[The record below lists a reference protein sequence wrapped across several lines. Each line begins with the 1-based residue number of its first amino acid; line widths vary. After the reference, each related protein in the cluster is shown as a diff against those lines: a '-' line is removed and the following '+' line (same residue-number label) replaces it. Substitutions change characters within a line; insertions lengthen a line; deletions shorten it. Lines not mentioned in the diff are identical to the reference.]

1 MTDATPQLPQGAP
14 PAARSA
20 AEGAGETRPAA
31 GGPTETRAPRHP
43 LIVGTAG
50 HIDHGK
56 TALIKLLTGID
67 TDRLKEEKQ
76 RGITI
81 ELGFASLTLPSGQRL
96 GVVDVPGHERFVHHM
111 LAGAG
116 GIDLILLVV
125 AGDEGIMPQTREHL
139 DIVELLGVEQGVVAL
154 TKTDMV
160 DAEFLEL
167 VREDVRE
174 YLRGTALKDA
184 PLVGVSAVTGAGKDD
199 LLAELDRL
207 ALPLRHRDRGHLRR
221 LPVDRVFTMEGFGTV
236 VTGTLWAGQ
245 LRVGDPVRLL
255 PSGIE
260 TRIRALQVHNEAVAE
275 ALAGQRVA
283 VLLHAVAKTAVER
296 GEWLLAGGEGEATTL
311 VDARVRLLRSAAK
324 PLESGTRTRFH
335 LGAAELL
342 GRVILLETEELA
354 PGEEGW
360 AQVRLEAPVLAE
372 RGDRFVLRSYSPIV
386 TVAGGTVVTAG
397 VGKRRRFR
405 GEDIEALRQAE
416 KGAPE
421 ERVRAVLARRAELG
435 AERELLARESGCTA
449 SEVGAAL
456 EALTAAGEALAVSKR
471 LLVSRE
477 AFADAG
483 AALAGA
489 VADYQGREP
498 LSWGL
503 QKSELKKKV
512 EGRIHEDLV
521 EAWVQR
527 EAEAG
532 RLFPRGDRL
541 RGGEDKLHLKPEH
554 EAQRAA
560 MLAAIREAHFAGRTQ
575 REVLGAVAAAMPKAG
590 GKETEALLLLL
601 ADAGEITRVPPD
613 LYFASE
619 ILGELVRRVQGFFAA
634 ERELGVGHLK
644 ELLGV
649 SRKQAVPLLEYLD
662 QQRVTLRR
670 GDVRLPGPKLG
681 SGA

>member
-1 MTDATPQLPQGAP
+1 MPESHPLQ
-14 PAARSA
+14 
-20 AEGAGETRPAA
+20 
-31 GGPTETRAPRHP
+31 HP
-43 LIVGTAG
+43 LILGTAG

-56 TALIKLLTGID
+56 TALIKLLTGVD

-125 AGDEGIMPQTREHL
+125 AGDEGVMPQTREHL

-174 YLRGTALKDA
+174 YLRGTSLRDA
-184 PLVGVSAVTGAGKDD
+184 PIIGVSSVTGAGKEELLAALDD
-199 LLAELDRL
+199 LARR
-207 ALPLRHRDRGHLRR
+207 ARHRDRGHLRR

-236 VTGTLWAGQ
+236 VTGTLWAGR
-245 LRVGDPVRLL
+245 LRVGEQVRLL

-260 TRIRALQVHNEAVAE
+260 TRVRALQVHNEAVEE

-283 VLLHAVAKTAVER
+283 VLLHAVAKAAIER
-296 GEWLLAGGEGEATTL
+296 GDWLLAGDERAPTTL
-311 VDARVRLLRSAAK
+311 VDARLRLLRSATK
-324 PLESGTRTRFH
+324 PLENGVRMRVH
-335 LGAAELL
+335 LGASEIL
-342 GRVILLETEELA
+342 GRVILLETEEMA

-360 AQVRLEAPVLAE
+360 AQLRLESPVLTE

-405 GEDIEALRQAE
+405 KEDIEALRQAE
-416 KGAPE
+416 KGTPE
-421 ERVRAVLARRAELG
+421 ERVLAVLARRGELG

-449 SEVGAAL
+449 AEVGSAL
-456 EALTAAGEALAVSKR
+456 EALVAAGGALPVSKR
-471 LLVSRE
+471 LLVTPE
-477 AFADAG
+477 AFGAAG
-483 AALAGA
+483 GALAAALA
-489 VADYQGREP
+489 DYQKREP

-503 QKSELKKKV
+503 QKSELKKKA

-527 EAEAG
+527 EAEGG
-532 RLFPRGDRL
+532 RLFARGDRL
-541 RGGEDKLHLKPEH
+541 RYGEDRLHLKPEH
-554 EAQRAA
+554 ETQRAV
-560 MLAAIREAHFAGRTQ
+560 MLAAIREAGFAGRTQ
-575 REVLGAVAAAMPKAG
+575 KEVLDAVAAASPRAG

-613 LYFASE
+613 LYFARE
-619 ILGELVRRVQGFFAA
+619 TVAELVKRVQGFFAA
-634 ERELGVGHLK
+634 ERELAVGNLK

-662 QQRVTLRR
+662 QQRLTLRR
-670 GDVRLPGPKLG
+670 GDVRLAGPKLG
-681 SGA
+681 SVG